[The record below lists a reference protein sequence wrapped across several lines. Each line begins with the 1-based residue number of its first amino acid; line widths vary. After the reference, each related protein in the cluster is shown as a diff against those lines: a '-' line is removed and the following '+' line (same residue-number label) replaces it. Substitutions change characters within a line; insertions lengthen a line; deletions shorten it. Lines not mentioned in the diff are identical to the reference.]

1 MFAGRDDNM
10 RSFMKELYEA
20 VVKDMLGVR
29 QGMRELRRTE
39 VDTAT
44 AYLDEWLPNLFGGF
58 MTVSRSITKGE
69 GEEGFSYNFST
80 PDSLKDYTYGPDD
93 ILAMTGRLAGS
104 YFQGNMF
111 IDDYIDH
118 RLEMLGIDLEVLGRW
133 NRHIP
138 NFVQPSATPHSRRI
152 HQALRGFQSA
162 TEEGSYAAQQHLDTA
177 MGGDPENITRV
188 PSHEAIESEVLGGE
202 GLLRKQLTEALSERL
217 TSFDPTV

>member
-1 MFAGRDDNM
+1 
-10 RSFMKELYEA
+10 
-20 VVKDMLGVR
+20 
-29 QGMRELRRTE
+29 
-39 VDTAT
+39 
-44 AYLDEWLPNLFGGF
+44 
-58 MTVSRSITKGE
+58 
-69 GEEGFSYNFST
+69 
-80 PDSLKDYTYGPDD
+80 
-93 ILAMTGRLAGS
+93 MTGRLAGS

-118 RLEMLGIDLEVLGRW
+118 RLEVLGIDLEVLGRW
-133 NRHIP
+133 SQKIP
-138 NFVQPSATPHSRRI
+138 DFLQPSATPHSRRI

-177 MGGDPENITRV
+177 MGGDPENIIRV